1 MHADCAMCTCIS
13 QVMHPH
19 VATDGGELVTNE
31 CEDKI
36 LLYAV
41 HDTLVE
47 VEDLLATREV
57 EWVLPD
63 GVADAQVEEEV
74 VGRRQEG

>member
-1 MHADCAMCTCIS
+1 MR
-13 QVMHPH
+13 PH

-31 CEDKI
+31 CKDEI

-63 GVADAQVEEEV
+63 RAVDAQVK
-74 VGRRQEG
+74 RR